1 MSAKRHEIIAS
12 KIDALQCACNYV
24 AKISGNR
31 QIADK
36 IASLASNFD
45 VDSCSYFSIIHGD
58 GVDSS
63 GEFEENIKQYEFAMT
78 AILVDVE
85 IFISNMPAAPDGVR
99 KGSTSCSRGAHW
111 DTNCDEAVRQRMGV
125 EPDQFALMTTMQIW
139 KNLVH
144 SVTFSATIAAP
155 PKSNDYG
162 TCECGTAIQF
172 FGSSRVECDNC
183 GRVKE
188 LHGLVF
194 DKSQMYNNGG
204 KCTIKRPYKPKPH
217 VVKHINGLLGKS
229 DTVIPIDVLN
239 KIHEL
244 MRASFSNGDRHRTA
258 ADMTCDQVR
267 AWCQKVRYKKY
278 IEVPKIRRLVAEMD
292 GITLIPEQFTTDEMY
307 YVTQDA
313 ILASEIF
320 EDIQDKPELLTSC
333 GKTEIHNRFFYP
345 YMIYRVIEHHIK
357 DEVRFSRFISAI
369 HFQSGST
376 LRKNDIIWQMICS
389 RMDGY
394 TYRPSNVYRLKKG

>member
-12 KIDALQCACNYV
+12 KIDALHCACNFV

-36 IASLASNFD
+36 IAGLAGNFE

-58 GVDSS
+58 GIDAS

-85 IFISNMPAAPDGVR
+85 IYISNMDVQKPAAND
-99 KGSTSCSRGAHW
+99 
-111 DTNCDEAVRQRMGV
+111 AVRQRMGV
-125 EPDQFALMTTMQIW
+125 EPEQFATMTVMQIW

-172 FGSSRVECDNC
+172 FGSSRVECENC

-217 VVKHINGLLGKS
+217 VVKHINGIVGKS
-229 DTVIPIDVLN
+229 DTVIPIDVLI
-239 KIHEL
+239 KIHGL
-244 MRASFSNGDRHRTA
+244 MRTSFSNGDQHRTA

-292 GITLIPEQFTTDEMY
+292 GITLIPEQFTTDELY

-345 YMIYRVIEHHIK
+345 YMIYRVIEYHIK
-357 DEVRFSRFISAI
+357 DKDRFSNFIAAI
-369 HFQSGST
+369 HFQSGNT
-376 LRKNDIIWQMICS
+376 LRKNDIIWQMICA
-389 RMDGY
+389 RLDGY
-394 TYRPSNVYRLKKG
+394 TYRPSNVYRLKK